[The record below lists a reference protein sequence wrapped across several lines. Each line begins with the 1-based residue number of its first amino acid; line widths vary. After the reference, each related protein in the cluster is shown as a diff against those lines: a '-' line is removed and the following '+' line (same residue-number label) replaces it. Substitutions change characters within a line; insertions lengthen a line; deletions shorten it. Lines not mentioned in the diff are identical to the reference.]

1 MTHWDSLGQVS
12 CTKFLGTFYSKG
24 SGPPLGQ
31 LVFLMLLGCFSI
43 CIERWNNWDEK
54 TSENHPLYSY
64 FLLSIGRPVW
74 CTRDIH
80 LLHKRENLHHI
91 VHESERYPLITKC
104 PPNFERNTDRI
115 LWPTITSID
124 LFPEFACHIFKLW
137 EITSQEWHR

>member
-1 MTHWDSLGQVS
+1 MKINLGILIFYYLLVAQLDSKRDLNQ
-12 CTKFLGTFYSKG
+12 FY
-24 SGPPLGQ
+24 
-31 LVFLMLLGCFSI
+31 M
-43 CIERWNNWDEK
+43 
-54 TSENHPLYSY
+54 
-64 FLLSIGRPVW
+64 W

-80 LLHKRENLHHI
+80 SLHKRENLHHI

-137 EITSQEWHR
+137 EITSQE